1 MVTSTRDP
9 AATPASD
16 AAVDARYTS
25 VLVPLDGSDMAER
38 ALVPAQRL
46 AKGFDAAVHVVAS
59 ARRDERWWY
68 EGYVG
73 QLRGRIAGTTTQVS
87 DEPDP
92 VRAIVAAARGLDPCI
107 ICLATHGRSRSA
119 AIVGSTFARIA
130 AERVGPA
137 RRGRAAGVHIRRS
150 RRCVR
155 PPGRLP
161 RRYRRGR
168 TGPATRRGV
177 GP

>member
-1 MVTSTRDP
+1 MVVTSTRDP

-25 VLVPLDGSDMAER
+25 VLVPLDGSDSAER

-46 AKGFDAAVHVVAS
+46 AKSFDAAVHLVA
-59 ARRDERWWY
+59 R
-68 EGYVG
+68 
-73 QLRGRIAGTTTQVS
+73 
-87 DEPDP
+87 

-130 AERVGPA
+130 AERVGPLVA
-137 RRGRAAGVHIRRS
+137 
-150 RRCVR
+150 
-155 PPGRLP
+155 
-161 RRYRRGR
+161 
-168 TGPATRRGV
+168 V
-177 GP
+177 GPRVATSVDHADAPGHLVVCLDGTTAGIAYIDALCAGGESGGSRVAHPGAVRTAGGPRGDHRTTRCGRGCR